1 MPSRLSPPQSMV
13 VALLLAAACADA
25 AEEADAESVAIVE
38 PTREEI
44 RDAYRRR
51 VAEVNLG
58 AVETLGAEDAKA
70 VALTMEDA
78 QKLSCTALGRSDGEY
93 DCRVE
98 LRTRIAD
105 NAPKTRLVNLWL
117 IREDGTWFVR

>member
-1 MPSRLSPPQSMV
+1 MLA
-13 VALLLAAACADA
+13 ALLLAAACADA
-25 AEEADAESVAIVE
+25 AEEADAESVAIAE

-51 VAEVNLG
+51 VAEVNIG

-78 QKLSCTALGRSDGEY
+78 QKLSCTALDRGDAEY

-98 LRTRIAD
+98 LRTRLAD
-105 NAPKTRLVNLWL
+105 DAPKTRLVNLWL
-117 IREDGTWFVR
+117 IREGGTWVVR

>member
-1 MPSRLSPPQSMV
+1 MPSRPSPSYSMLA
-13 VALLLAAACADA
+13 ALLLAAACADA
-25 AEEADAESVAIVE
+25 AEEADAESVTIAE

-51 VAEVNLG
+51 VAEVNIS
-58 AVETLGAEDAKA
+58 AVETLGTEDAKA

-78 QKLSCTALGRSDGEY
+78 QKLSCTALDRGDGEY

-98 LRTRIAD
+98 LRTRLAD
-105 NAPKTRLVNLWL
+105 DAPKTRLVNLWL
-117 IREDGTWFVR
+117 IREGGTWVVR